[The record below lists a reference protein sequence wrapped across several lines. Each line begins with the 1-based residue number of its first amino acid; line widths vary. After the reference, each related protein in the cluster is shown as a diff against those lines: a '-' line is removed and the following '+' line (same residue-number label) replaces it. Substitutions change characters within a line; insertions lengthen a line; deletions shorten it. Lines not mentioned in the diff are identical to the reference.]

1 MCRQLSNNNTN
12 THHHPTTTNTMATNA
27 TDSTQS
33 ILSGVNMNVETD
45 IKYAKVK
52 VNNSGG
58 KSVSILNTGS
68 NSVLHVQTPL
78 MLTWGVNENTD
89 KKTGEIQSYTMALQF
104 PSDEYKTPQLTKFF
118 ANMQQFEAKI
128 KRDAIANSKDW
139 FGKSMSAEVINAIF
153 TPMLYY
159 SKNPATGEPDLSKNP
174 TLKVKLPFYDGEWK
188 GIEIYDTENATLFPN
203 NPEGKTPKD
212 IIIKGSDVSLI
223 MTCGGLWFAG
233 GAFGVTWRLF
243 QAVLKPK
250 ATLRG
255 KCHIVLDEDD
265 QKRIAAPSRTASSSA
280 THHDDDHVSSSS
292 AAAAHEV
299 DVEDSDEEEE
309 ESSAP
314 ARVPSVPVP
323 APATAPKKIVAK
335 KK

>member
-1 MCRQLSNNNTN
+1 
-12 THHHPTTTNTMATNA
+12 
-27 TDSTQS
+27 
-33 ILSGVNMNVETD
+33 MNPETD
-45 IKYAKVK
+45 TKYAKVK

-58 KSVSILNTGS
+58 KSVGILNASYNT
-68 NSVLHVQTPL
+68 VLHVQTPL

-89 KKTGEIQSYTMALQF
+89 KKTGEVQSYSMALQF

-118 ANMQQFEAKI
+118 AAMQQFEAKI
-128 KRDAIANSKDW
+128 KRDAIANSKEW
-139 FGKSMSAEVINAIF
+139 FGKSMSAEVIGAIF

-188 GIEIYDTENATLFPN
+188 GIEIYDTENTTLYPN
-203 NPEGKTPKD
+203 NPDGKTPKD

-223 MTCGGLWFAG
+223 MTCGGIWFAG

-255 KCHIVLDEDD
+255 RCHIVLDEDE
-265 QKRIAAPSRTASSSA
+265 QRRIAAPSKTQY
-280 THHDDDHVSSSS
+280 HDDDCVPSASASAS

-299 DVEDSDEEEE
+299 DVEDSDSEEE
-309 ESSAP
+309 ESPAPLQRTSSAAP
-314 ARVPSVPVP
+314 AVV
-323 APATAPKKIVAK
+323 AAATAPKKIIAK

>member
-1 MCRQLSNNNTN
+1 
-12 THHHPTTTNTMATNA
+12 MATTSESA
-27 TDSTQS
+27 SAQQ
-33 ILSGVNMNVETD
+33 IVSGVNFNVETD
-45 IKYAKVK
+45 TKYAKVK
-52 VNNSGG
+52 INNSGG
-58 KSVSILNTGS
+58 KSVGILNAAT
-68 NSVLHVQTPL
+68 NSVLNVQTPL

-104 PSDEYKTPQLTKFF
+104 PSDEYKTAQISRFF

-128 KRDAIANSKDW
+128 KRDAIANSKEW
-139 FGKSMSAEVINAIF
+139 FGKAMSAEVVGAIF

-159 SKNPATGEPDLSKNP
+159 SKNTQTGEPDLSKNP

-188 GIEIYDTENATLFPN
+188 GIEIYDTENNTLFPGN
-203 NPEGKTPKD
+203 SDGKTPKD

-250 ATLRG
+250 ASLRG
-255 KCHIVLDEDD
+255 RCHIVLDEDE
-265 QKRIAAPSRTASSSA
+265 QKRIAAPAKTSASSA
-280 THHDDDHVSSSS
+280 QHDDDDVPSSTGGAS
-292 AAAAHEV
+292 AHEV
-299 DVEDSDEEEE
+299 DVEDSDEEEDAGPPKRTQT
-309 ESSAP
+309 STVTAP
-314 ARVPSVPVP
+314 AAFVAS
-323 APATAPKKIVAK
+323 APKKIIAK

>member
-1 MCRQLSNNNTN
+1 MN
-12 THHHPTTTNTMATNA
+12 PD
-27 TDSTQS
+27 TDT
-33 ILSGVNMNVETD
+33 
-45 IKYAKVK
+45 KYAKVK

-58 KSVSILNTGS
+58 KSVGILNAASGT
-68 NSVLHVQTPL
+68 VLHVQTPL

-89 KKTGEIQSYTMALQF
+89 KKTGEIQSYSMALQF
-104 PSDEYKTPQLTKFF
+104 PSDDYKTPQVTKFF
-118 ANMQQFEAKI
+118 AAMQQFEAKI
-128 KRDAIANSKDW
+128 KHDAIANSKEW

-188 GIEIYDTENATLFPN
+188 GIEIYDTENNTLFPN
-203 NPEGKTPKD
+203 NPDGKTPKD

-223 MTCGGLWFAG
+223 MTCGGIWFAG

-255 KCHIVLDEDD
+255 RCHIVLDEDE
-265 QKRIAAPSRTASSSA
+265 QKRIAAPSKSQS
-280 THHDDDHVSSSS
+280 HDDDCVPSASAS

-299 DVEDSDEEEE
+299 DVEDSDSEEE
-309 ESSAP
+309 ESPAPLQRTSSAAP
-314 ARVPSVPVP
+314 AVV
-323 APATAPKKIVAK
+323 AATAPKKIIAK

>member
-1 MCRQLSNNNTN
+1 
-12 THHHPTTTNTMATNA
+12 MAT
-27 TDSTQS
+27 TSQ
-33 ILSGVNMNVETD
+33 ILSGVSFNVDADT
-45 IKYAKVK
+45 KYAKVK

-58 KSVSILNTGS
+58 KSVGILNAAS
-68 NSVLHVQTPL
+68 NSVLNVQTPL

-104 PSDEYKTPQLTKFF
+104 PSDEYKTPQVSKFF

-128 KRDAIANSKDW
+128 KRDAIANSKEW
-139 FGKSMSAEVINAIF
+139 FGKAMSAEVINAIF

-188 GIEIYDTENATLFPN
+188 GIEIYDTENTTLFPSSD
-203 NPEGKTPKD
+203 GKTPKD

-223 MTCGGLWFAG
+223 ITCGGLWFAG
-233 GAFGVTWRLF
+233 GSFGVTWRLF

-250 ATLRG
+250 ASLRG
-255 KCHIVLDEDD
+255 KCHIVLDEDE
-265 QKRIAAPSRTASSSA
+265 QKRIAAPSKTQA
-280 THHDDDHVSSSS
+280 HHDDDDHVPS
-292 AAAAHEV
+292 AAAAASAAQEV
-299 DVEDSDEEEE
+299 DVEDSESEEEVE
-309 ESSAP
+309 EALPKRTATASAAPPP
-314 ARVPSVPVP
+314 A
-323 APATAPKKIVAK
+323 AAAAAAAPKKIIAK

>member
-1 MCRQLSNNNTN
+1 
-12 THHHPTTTNTMATNA
+12 MATKS
-27 TDSTQS
+27 DSTQ
-33 ILSGVNMNVETD
+33 IISGINMNPETD
-45 IKYAKVK
+45 TKYAKVK
-52 VNNSGG
+52 INNSGG
-58 KSVSILNTGS
+58 KSVGILNAASGT
-68 NSVLHVQTPL
+68 VLYVQTPL

-104 PSDEYKTPQLTKFF
+104 PSEEYKTPQISKFF
-118 ANMQQFEAKI
+118 AAMQQFEAKI
-128 KRDAIANSKDW
+128 KRDAIANSKEW
-139 FGKSMSAEVINAIF
+139 FGKAMSAEVIGAIF

-159 SKNPATGEPDLSKNP
+159 SKNPQTGEPDLSKNP

-188 GIEIYDTENATLFPN
+188 GIEIYDTENNTLFPGN
-203 NPEGKTPKD
+203 SDGKTPKD

-250 ATLRG
+250 ASLRG
-255 KCHIVLDEDD
+255 KCHIVLDEDE
-265 QKRIAAPSRTASSSA
+265 QKRIAAPAKQQHAAS
-280 THHDDDHVSSSS
+280 HDDDDHVPSSS

-299 DVEDSDEEEE
+299 DVEDSDEEEQE
-309 ESSAP
+309 PGLPVRTPTVTAP
-314 ARVPSVPVP
+314 AAAAAS
-323 APATAPKKIVAK
+323 APKKIVAK

>member
-1 MCRQLSNNNTN
+1 
-12 THHHPTTTNTMATNA
+12 MATKSESA
-27 TDSTQS
+27 SQ
-33 ILSGVNMNVETD
+33 IISGTNFNVETD
-45 IKYAKVK
+45 TKYAKVK

-58 KSVSILNTGS
+58 KSVGILNAAT
-68 NSVLHVQTPL
+68 NSVLNVQTPL

-104 PSDEYKTPQLTKFF
+104 PSDEYKTAQISKFF
-118 ANMQQFEAKI
+118 AAMQQFEAKI
-128 KRDAIANSKDW
+128 KRDAIANSKEW
-139 FGKSMSAEVINAIF
+139 FGKAMSAEVIGAIF

-159 SKNPATGEPDLSKNP
+159 SKNPQTGEPDLSKNP

-188 GIEIYDTENATLFPN
+188 GIEIYDTENNTLFPGN
-203 NPEGKTPKD
+203 SDGKTPKD

-233 GAFGVTWRLF
+233 GSFGVTWRLF

-255 KCHIVLDEDD
+255 KCHIVLDEEE
-265 QKRIAAPSRTASSSA
+265 QKRIAAPAPAKTQS
-280 THHDDDHVSSSS
+280 HHDDDCVPSS
-292 AAAAHEV
+292 ATAHEV

-309 ESSAP
+309 QEPAPLLRQMSSVA
-314 ARVPSVPVP
+314 
-323 APATAPKKIVAK
+323 APATSAAASGPKKIVAK

>member
-1 MCRQLSNNNTN
+1 
-12 THHHPTTTNTMATNA
+12 
-27 TDSTQS
+27 
-33 ILSGVNMNVETD
+33 
-45 IKYAKVK
+45 
-52 VNNSGG
+52 
-58 KSVSILNTGS
+58 
-68 NSVLHVQTPL
+68 

-104 PSDEYKTPQLTKFF
+104 PSDEYKTPQISKFF
-118 ANMQQFEAKI
+118 AAMQQFEAKI
-128 KRDAIANSKDW
+128 KRDAIANSKEW
-139 FGKSMSAEVINAIF
+139 FGKAMSAEVIGAIF

-159 SKNPATGEPDLSKNP
+159 SKNPQTGEPDLSKNP

-250 ATLRG
+250 ASLRG
-255 KCHIVLDEDD
+255 KCHIVLDEDE
-265 QKRIAAPSRTASSSA
+265 QKRIAAPTPAKQQHA
-280 THHDDDHVSSSS
+280 AHDDDDHVPSSS
-292 AAAAHEV
+292 AVSTSQEV
-299 DVEDSDEEEE
+299 DVEDSESDGEEGTSTPLPLQRAAS
-309 ESSAP
+309 SSAP
-314 ARVPSVPVP
+314 TA
-323 APATAPKKIVAK
+323 AAAAAATAPKKIVAK